1 MVLFNN
7 GRERLVRRYVFRR
20 REMEEGSGIH
30 GNPSKLDSR
39 LCLPLQV

>member
-39 LCLPLQV
+39 PSVFLQV